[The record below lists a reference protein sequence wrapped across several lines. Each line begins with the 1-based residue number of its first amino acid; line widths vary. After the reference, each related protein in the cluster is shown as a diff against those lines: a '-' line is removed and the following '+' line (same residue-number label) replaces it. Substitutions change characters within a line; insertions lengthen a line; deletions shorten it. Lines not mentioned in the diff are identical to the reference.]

1 MSQFEILIKSVLKRG
16 GRKFLFLL
24 FSLLAFS
31 DIYANQDSAN
41 VVNLRMASGI
51 LKSDTIEAEA
61 DSAVVDAVS
70 GAPVIGETVP
80 VDVVSEDTVA
90 KKKKRKKEPEIVYW
104 KPDPNKAVWYSLI
117 CPGLGQI
124 YNRSYW
130 KVPVIYGGAAVLSYI
145 VVWQGRM
152 YNQYGNAYHDMY
164 DNNPAT
170 NSYDDIFGDM
180 DVTLEW
186 KQKTLKNK
194 RDYYRRNRDL
204 CVFGFVLLYALNV
217 IDAYVDG
224 HLYDFS
230 VTDDISFRVEPV
242 LNNPLYKAPSVE
254 PSFGFQCKVSF

>member
-1 MSQFEILIKSVLKRG
+1 MNQFNNLLIKIMLERG
-16 GRKFLFLL
+16 ERMFLFLL
-24 FSLLAFS
+24 FSLLIFS
-31 DIYANQDSAN
+31 NGYASQDSAS
-41 VVNLRMASGI
+41 VVNMRVASAV
-51 LKSDTIEAEA
+51 LVSDSAFSEA
-61 DSAVVDAVS
+61 DTVVVGTDGSPAIGQSAQGVA
-70 GAPVIGETVP
+70 
-80 VDVVSEDTVA
+80 SEDTVV

-117 CPGLGQI
+117 CPGLGQV

-152 YNQYGNAYHDMY
+152 YNQYGNAYHDMF

-170 NSYDDIFGDM
+170 NSYDDIFGNM
-180 DVTLEW
+180 DVTLDW

-230 VTDDISFRVEPV
+230 VTDDISFKVEPV
-242 LNNPLYKAPSVE
+242 LNSPFYATPSVE
-254 PSFGFQCKVSF
+254 PSFGLQCKVSF